1 MKMTFRSILAL
12 SCIFAASMQSLAG
25 EASNALAVSVDKIFA
40 ILGDPEMKGD
50 ERKAERHSQIR
61 VVLGEVFDYEEIS
74 KRALGKE
81 WKKLNDEQ
89 RTEFIGVFSQ
99 LLENTYMSAFEK
111 YSSEEVK
118 YESERELGKGK
129 FVVATKVASTSKM
142 IPIHYNLMNRGGSW
156 SIYDVKIEGVGLVKN
171 YRTQFR
177 KVISKKS
184 YAALVKQLEEK
195 VAKDSQ

>member
-1 MKMTFRSILAL
+1 
-12 SCIFAASMQSLAG
+12 MQSLAV
-25 EASNALAVSVDKIFA
+25 EATNALAVSVDKVFA

-50 ERKAERHSQIR
+50 EKKAERHSKIR
-61 VVLGEVFDYEEIS
+61 AVLGEGFDYEEIS
-74 KRALGKE
+74 KRALGKQ

-89 RTEFIGVFSQ
+89 RTEFVGVFGE

-111 YSSEEVK
+111 YSTEEVK

-129 FVVATKVASTSKM
+129 FIVETKVASTSKV
-142 IPIHYNLMNRGGSW
+142 IPIHYNLINRDGRW

-184 YAALVKQLEEK
+184 YAALVTQLKEK
-195 VAKDSQ
+195 IAKGPQGN